1 MLKTKLTRP
10 AVIMLL
16 GLPGSGK
23 SYTSAHIADL
33 LGMALISEDKIRESL
48 FEEPNFDK
56 DEEAVVMQMMI
67 MMMEQYI
74 ALGIPVMFDTG
85 LNKVVERK
93 NIREISRKYKA
104 DTLLIWLQVDRET
117 ARIRTKITKK
127 QNAINDKIFD
137 ITLDKF
143 QAPQNEDY
151 IVVSGKHTFD
161 SQKQIIVRKLREK
174 GLVTDDTLKP
184 HVPMPGMMNLAAQAK
199 KNVGRV
205 DYARRN
211 ISIG

>member
-1 MLKTKLTRP
+1 
-10 AVIMLL
+10 MLL

-56 DEEAVVMQMMI
+56 DEEAVVTQMMI

>member
-1 MLKTKLTRP
+1 
-10 AVIMLL
+10 MLL